1 MRILPCVDSLLS
13 AAPWRSGQNAPSL
26 PRRFGHSIPV
36 RVVFEMLE
44 LLHPDSAHL
53 WEMARELVREYAAS
67 LRVNLDFQNFDEELL
82 HFETEYGP
90 PSGTFLLARQNG
102 EFVACGA
109 FRRFS
114 DSDCEMKRL
123 YVRPAGRNLGIGRR
137 LAQALIAEGKS
148 LGYQRMLLDTLPTM
162 QSAQALYKSLGFV
175 ATEPYRFN
183 PIEGSAYLK
192 LEL

>member
-1 MRILPCVDSLLS
+1 
-13 AAPWRSGQNAPSL
+13 
-26 PRRFGHSIPV
+26 
-36 RVVFEMLE
+36 MLTLAMAE
-44 LLHPDSAHL
+44 LIHPDCREL
-53 WEMARELVREYAAS
+53 WQTARELVREYAAS
-67 LRVNLDFQNFDEELL
+67 LNVNLDFQNFDEELL
-82 HFETEYGP
+82 RFETEYGP
-90 PSGTFLLARQNG
+90 PSGTFLLARHNG

-123 YVRPAGRNLGIGRR
+123 YMRPAGRNLGIGRR
-137 LAQALIAEGKS
+137 LAQALIAEAKS
-148 LGYQRMLLDTLPTM
+148 LGYRRMLLDTLPTM